1 MEEKKDRLTE
11 DDINVLYGMTTILL
25 NAAERNIQLIE
36 LAFEEEYRTL
46 GEYKEQCRRLG
57 RANVDMLLKRKV
69 HDMIHNDRDK
79 LGKILKAAK
88 DFHYYMEILNKIGRT
103 ECVKEDVKELEAQE
117 SMIHDANLLSYIYAM
132 IVNCNGEDDEIKILS
147 FFKAL
152 AKGNRVSERILSRL
166 RKNVEA
172 ATA

>member
-11 DDINVLYGMTTILL
+11 DDINVLYGMTTIFL

-36 LAFEEEYRTL
+36 LAFNEEYRTL
-46 GEYKEQCRRLG
+46 GEYKQQCRRLG
-57 RANVDMLLKRKV
+57 KANVDAILKRKV

-79 LGKILKAAK
+79 LGKILKVAK
-88 DFHYYMEILNKIGRT
+88 DFHYYMEFLNKMGRT
-103 ECVKEDVKELEAQE
+103 ECVVEGVNELEAQE
-117 SMIHDANLLSYIYAM
+117 SMIHDANLLSYLYALM
-132 IVNCNGEDDEIKILS
+132 VNCNGADDEIKIIS

-152 AKGNRVSERILSRL
+152 AKGNRVSERIFDRL
-166 RKNVEA
+166 KKNVEA